1 MLNIPNDNKILLKDR
16 VFEKKNSINKMVLN
30 SFEFILIKLSQNMLS
45 KQIREVRNFQYTQSF
60 HDSEV
65 ILKSGR
71 NGLIL
76 QIHHQHLT
84 GDI

>member
-1 MLNIPNDNKILLKDR
+1 MLNIPNDNKIMLKDR

-30 SFEFILIKLSQNMLS
+30 SFEFILIKLSQNMLN
-45 KQIREVRNFQYTQSF
+45 KQIREVKNFQYTQSF

-76 QIHHQHLT
+76 
-84 GDI
+84 

>member
-1 MLNIPNDNKILLKDR
+1 
-16 VFEKKNSINKMVLN
+16 
-30 SFEFILIKLSQNMLS
+30 MLS

-84 GDI
+84 GDIRNSRIENSYKGVLILSVKYTEEFTLLLCAQT

>member
-1 MLNIPNDNKILLKDR
+1 MLKDR

-30 SFEFILIKLSQNMLS
+30 SFEFILIKLSQNMLN
-45 KQIREVRNFQYTQSF
+45 KQIREVKNFQYTQSF

-76 QIHHQHLT
+76 
-84 GDI
+84 

>member
-1 MLNIPNDNKILLKDR
+1 MLKDR

-30 SFEFILIKLSQNMLS
+30 SFEFILIKLSQNMLN
-45 KQIREVRNFQYTQSF
+45 KQIREVKNFQYTQSF

>member
-1 MLNIPNDNKILLKDR
+1 MLKDR

-30 SFEFILIKLSQNMLS
+30 SFEFILTKLSQNMLN
-45 KQIREVRNFQYTQSF
+45 KQIREVKNFQYTQSF

-76 QIHHQHLT
+76 
-84 GDI
+84 

>member
-1 MLNIPNDNKILLKDR
+1 
-16 VFEKKNSINKMVLN
+16 MVLN
-30 SFEFILIKLSQNMLS
+30 SFEFILIKLSQNMLN
-45 KQIREVRNFQYTQSF
+45 KQIREVKNFQYTQSF

-76 QIHHQHLT
+76 
-84 GDI
+84 